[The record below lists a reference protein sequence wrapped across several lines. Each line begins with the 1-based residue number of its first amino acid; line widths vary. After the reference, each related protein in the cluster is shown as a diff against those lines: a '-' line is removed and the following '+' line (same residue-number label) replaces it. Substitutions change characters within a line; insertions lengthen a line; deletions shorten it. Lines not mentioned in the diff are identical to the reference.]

1 MARTKFVDALNYAIE
16 GLIYVLKTQRNM
28 RLHFLFS
35 VLILL
40 AAIYLNV
47 GHADLLIVIL
57 TIAFVLV
64 LEIINTA
71 IEFTVDLYSNTINPV
86 VRIIKDIS
94 AGAVLVSA
102 CTALVIF
109 YLIFSRYLNF
119 PIEAAV
125 LKIKQ
130 SPWHITF
137 IAFIIVLSLVITGKA
152 FLHRG
157 TPLRGG
163 MPSGHAALA
172 FSMWTAIAF
181 STTNNLVIIIAFVL
195 AFFVARSRIIE
206 SIHDVWEVAA
216 GSLLGILAT
225 TLIFQALK

>member
-1 MARTKFVDALNYAIE
+1 MAKTKLIDAFNYAIE
-16 GLIYVLKTQRNM
+16 GLIYVLRTQRNM
-28 RLHFLFS
+28 RIHFLFS
-35 VLILL
+35 ALILL

-64 LEIINTA
+64 AEIVNTA
-71 IEFTVDLYSNTINPV
+71 VEFAVDLYSTTINPR
-86 VRIIKDIS
+86 VRIIKDVS
-94 AGAVLVSA
+94 AAAVLVSA
-102 CTALVIF
+102 CAALVIF
-109 YLIFSRYLNF
+109 YLVFLRYLNF

-137 IAFIIVLSLVITGKA
+137 IAFIVVLTLVIAGKV
-152 FLHRG
+152 FFHRG

-172 FSMWTAIAF
+172 FSMWTAIFF
-181 STTNNLVIIIAFVL
+181 STTSNVVIILAFIL
-195 AFFVARSRIIE
+195 AFFVARSRVIE
-206 SIHDVWEVAA
+206 SIHNVWEAVA
-216 GSLLGILAT
+216 GSLLGVLAT
-225 TLIFQALK
+225 TLIFQILK